1 MKHTTMRHTI
11 FICLLALGAMQMQAV
26 NYNGTYK
33 GHSMPSTYNTEVN
46 SPTISFQSTSAYASQ
61 WSSDGQESL
70 LNNDGSVN
78 SGAYMTSGPRKAP
91 GGNGPGTPGG
101 DLNPEE
107 QQPIGD
113 ALLPL
118 LLLAIGYGV
127 YMVRRRNRMIP

>member
-1 MKHTTMRHTI
+1 MKTTMRHTI

-33 GHSMPSTYNTEVN
+33 GHSMPSTYNTVPA

-70 LNNDGSVN
+70 LNVDGSVN
-78 SGAYMTSGPRKAP
+78 SGAYMTSGPRKAGP
-91 GGNGPGTPGG
+91 GGTGTPGG

-107 QQPIGD
+107 QQPLGD

-118 LLLAIGYGV
+118 LLLAIGYVV